1 MDFLTPQLFLNPM
14 VAWVYP
20 VSTPDH
26 YGKAA
31 KKRMQ
36 ISELHF
42 TCHLHFVCCR
52 FLFVGCFGSD
62 IFICASHPPV
72 LVRAKSVVTTLSRY
86 DVVNVGSQCFRLR
99 TRYRRRTRRM
109 AKTPRTRTRTRT
121 RRMAMT
127 PRTRTMAR
135 ARARA
140 VAQSPTGRAL
150 RTALGAIS
158 AVSAWTQ

>member
-1 MDFLTPQLFLNPM
+1 MGYEKTVQLESISQTWRPQIFNVTSLNWNVARMDFLTPQLFLDPM

-42 TCHLHFVCCR
+42 TCHLHFVCCQ

-86 DVVNVGSQCFRLR
+86 GVVNVGSQCFRFR
-99 TRYRRRTRRM
+99 TRYRRRTFQL
-109 AKTPRTRTRTRT
+109 ADNTFSLT
-121 RRMAMT
+121 
-127 PRTRTMAR
+127 
-135 ARARA
+135 
-140 VAQSPTGRAL
+140 VLTGLLVVRSVTYA
-150 RTALGAIS
+150 
-158 AVSAWTQ
+158 

>member
-1 MDFLTPQLFLNPM
+1 MDFLTPQLFINPM

-52 FLFVGCFGSD
+52 FLFVGCFG
-62 IFICASHPPV
+62 V
-72 LVRAKSVVTTLSRY
+72 GLTLAY
-86 DVVNVGSQCFRLR
+86 V
-99 TRYRRRTRRM
+99 
-109 AKTPRTRTRTRT
+109 
-121 RRMAMT
+121 
-127 PRTRTMAR
+127 
-135 ARARA
+135 
-140 VAQSPTGRAL
+140 
-150 RTALGAIS
+150 
-158 AVSAWTQ
+158 